1 MSAGGPPT
9 LEALVDRLG
18 QLPGIGRRSAER
30 LAFWL
35 LRASSD
41 EALGLAE
48 AIRAVK
54 EDLVSCR
61 VCGHLGESDLCAICS
76 DSRRDAGVILVVEEI
91 KDLVRFESAGLHQ
104 GVYHVLGGAMDPLSG
119 VGPEHLGVDG
129 LIRRCRD
136 ATCNLRGEPVR
147 EVVLGLNPTLDG
159 DTTALHLAKQIEP
172 FDIRVTRLARGL
184 PSGGT
189 LEQASVS
196 VLADAM
202 DDRRPLGGEAP

>member
-1 MSAGGPPT
+1 MSASGPPT

-61 VCGHLGESDLCAICS
+61 VCGHLGAHGDQL
-76 DSRRDAGVILVVEEI
+76 GHLVCQ
-91 KDLVRFESAGLHQ
+91 LSAK
-104 GVYHVLGGAMDPLSG
+104 
-119 VGPEHLGVDG
+119 
-129 LIRRCRD
+129 R
-136 ATCNLRGEPVR
+136 
-147 EVVLGLNPTLDG
+147 
-159 DTTALHLAKQIEP
+159 LAKSKHVG
-172 FDIRVTRLARGL
+172 F
-184 PSGGT
+184 PS
-189 LEQASVS
+189 VF
-196 VLADAM
+196 
-202 DDRRPLGGEAP
+202 

>member
-1 MSAGGPPT
+1 MSGGGPPT
-9 LEALVDRLG
+9 LEVLVERLG

-48 AIRAVK
+48 AIRSVK

-61 VCGHLGESDLCAICS
+61 ICGHLGESDLCSICT
-76 DSRRDAGVILVVEEI
+76 DERRDAGLILVVEEI
-91 KDLVRFESAGLHQ
+91 KDLVRFEAAGLHR

-119 VGPEHLGVDG
+119 VGPEHLGIDG

-136 ATCNLRGEPVR
+136 PKNNLRAEPVR

-159 DTTALHLAKQIEP
+159 DTTALHLAAQMEP
-172 FDIRVTRLARGL
+172 FGVQVTRLARGL

-202 DDRRPLGGEAP
+202 DERRPLGGGTA

>member
-91 KDLVRFESAGLHQ
+91 KD
-104 GVYHVLGGAMDPLSG
+104 
-119 VGPEHLGVDG
+119 
-129 LIRRCRD
+129 
-136 ATCNLRGEPVR
+136 
-147 EVVLGLNPTLDG
+147 
-159 DTTALHLAKQIEP
+159 
-172 FDIRVTRLARGL
+172 
-184 PSGGT
+184 
-189 LEQASVS
+189 
-196 VLADAM
+196 
-202 DDRRPLGGEAP
+202 

>member
-1 MSAGGPPT
+1 M
-9 LEALVDRLG
+9 
-18 QLPGIGRRSAER
+18 
-30 LAFWL
+30 
-35 LRASSD
+35 
-41 EALGLAE
+41 
-48 AIRAVK
+48 
-54 EDLVSCR
+54 
-61 VCGHLGESDLCAICS
+61 
-76 DSRRDAGVILVVEEI
+76 VEEI

-119 VGPEHLGVDG
+119 VGPEHLGVDA

-136 ATCNLRGEPVR
+136 PKSNLREEPVR

-159 DTTALHLAKQIEP
+159 DTTALHLANQMEP
-172 FDIRVTRLARGL
+172 LGICVTRLARGL

-202 DDRRPLGGEAP
+202 DDRRPIGGDSL

>member
-1 MSAGGPPT
+1 M
-9 LEALVDRLG
+9 EALVDRLG

-76 DSRRDAGVILVVEEI
+76 DPRRDAGVILVVEEI

-104 GVYHVLGGAMDPLSG
+104 GVYHVLGGDGPLSG
-119 VGPEHLGVDG
+119 VGPEHLGVEG

-136 ATCNLRGEPVR
+136 ATCNVRKEPVR

-159 DTTALHLAKQIEP
+159 DTTA
-172 FDIRVTRLARGL
+172 
-184 PSGGT
+184 
-189 LEQASVS
+189 ASFGQS
-196 VLADAM
+196 N
-202 DDRRPLGGEAP
+202 RTF